1 MRSMSREPLILLALL
16 TGLTGCAPLAPPPCP
31 AGEQAVT
38 LHTLYFGRLRPGGVV
53 SPQEWQDFVDAEVTP
68 RFMDGLTQWAAR
80 GQWRNL
86 NTARIERE
94 DSFVLQ
100 LVVPGH
106 ADARPRIQALI
117 AVYKARFQQQAV
129 LHVAGT
135 ACSNL

>member
-1 MRSMSREPLILLALL
+1 MSRTLLGSLALL
-16 TGLTGCAPLAPPPCP
+16 VLLTGCAPLAPPACP

-38 LHTLYFGRLRPGGVV
+38 VHTLYFGRHRPKADPV
-53 SPQEWQDFVDAEVTP
+53 SALEWEAFVDEQVTP
-68 RFMDGLTQWAAR
+68 RFMDGLTQWPAR

-86 NTARIERE
+86 NTARIDRE

-106 ADARPRIQALI
+106 ADARPKIQALI
-117 AVYKARFQQQAV
+117 ADYKLRFRQQAV
-129 LHVAGT
+129 LHVAGA